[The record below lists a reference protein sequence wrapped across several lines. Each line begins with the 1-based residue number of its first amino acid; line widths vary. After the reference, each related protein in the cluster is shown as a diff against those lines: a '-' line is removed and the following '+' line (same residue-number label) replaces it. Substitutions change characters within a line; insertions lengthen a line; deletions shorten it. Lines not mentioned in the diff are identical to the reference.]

1 MHKFEVSFKAG
12 STVFEE
18 GTIEDK
24 MYFIQKGKVEISKT
38 MGDMEQVVALLGKGD
53 FFGEMALISE
63 SPRSA
68 TAVAVKDTVAV
79 VFNRRQFLSIIK
91 SRGEL
96 ALKILDG
103 LILRLKESNDKIHQL
118 IQKNQNA
125 LVFDTLSKWLQ
136 LQDGDPDIQQAS
148 EWVSQ
153 QLGMRKREAE
163 AVIRKLT
170 LEDLV
175 CITDNRVSIN
185 GSNTAEKIK
194 NLLSREQVI

>member
-18 GTIEDK
+18 SAIEDK
-24 MYFIQKGKVEISKT
+24 MYFIRKGKVEISKAL
-38 MGDMEQVVALLGKGD
+38 GDTNQVVALLGKGD
-53 FFGEMALISE
+53 FFGEMALISK

-68 TAVAVKDTVAV
+68 TAVAVKDTVAI
-79 VFNRRQFLSIIK
+79 VFNRKQFLSIIK
-91 SRGEL
+91 LKGGL

-103 LILRLKESNDKIHQL
+103 LILRLKESNDKIRQL

-125 LVFDTLSKWLQ
+125 LVFDTLSKWLE
-136 LQDGDPDIQQAS
+136 LQDCNPDIQQAS

-153 QLGMRKREAE
+153 QLGMKKREAE

-170 LEDLV
+170 LVNLV
-175 CITDNRVSIN
+175 RIADNRVSIN
-185 GSNTAEKIK
+185 RSDTAEKIK
-194 NLLSREQVI
+194 DLLASDQTT